1 MPLRT
6 YKNLSEEKST
16 TMFSAVKCLV
26 KDDSGAT
33 LVEYGLLLALVA
45 LAAVATMTT
54 LGSNIKTLFTSAANE
69 L

>member
-1 MPLRT
+1 
-6 YKNLSEEKST
+6 
-16 TMFSAVKCLV
+16 MFSAVKNLV

-45 LAAVATMTT
+45 LAAIATMTT
-54 LGSNIKTLFTSAANE
+54 LGTNIKNLFSNAASD

>member
-1 MPLRT
+1 MI
-6 YKNLSEEKST
+6 
-16 TMFSAVKCLV
+16 SAVKNLV

-45 LAAVATMTT
+45 IAAVGAMTA
-54 LGSNIKTLFTSAANE
+54 LGGSIKALFSSASSD

>member
-1 MPLRT
+1 
-6 YKNLSEEKST
+6 
-16 TMFSAVKCLV
+16 MFSAVKSLV

-45 LAAVATMTT
+45 LAAITAMTT
-54 LGSNIKTLFTSAANE
+54 LGGNIKSLFSSAANE

>member
-1 MPLRT
+1 
-6 YKNLSEEKST
+6 
-16 TMFSAVKCLV
+16 MFSAVKTLV

-45 LAAVATMTT
+45 LAAITAMTT
-54 LGSNIKTLFTSAANE
+54 LGGKISSLFTNAGND

>member
-1 MPLRT
+1 M
-6 YKNLSEEKST
+6 YSAIKN
-16 TMFSAVKCLV
+16 LV

-45 LAAVATMTT
+45 LAAITTMTT
-54 LGSNIKTLFTSAANE
+54 LGGNIKTLFSNAASD

>member
-1 MPLRT
+1 
-6 YKNLSEEKST
+6 
-16 TMFSAVKCLV
+16 MFSAVKSLV

-45 LAAVATMTT
+45 LAAITTMTT
-54 LGSNIKTLFTSAANE
+54 LGGNIKNLFSNAAND

>member
-1 MPLRT
+1 
-6 YKNLSEEKST
+6 
-16 TMFSAVKCLV
+16 MFSAVKSLV

-45 LAAVATMTT
+45 LAAIASMTL
-54 LGSNIKTLFTSAANE
+54 LGGNIKALFSSAANE

>member
-1 MPLRT
+1 
-6 YKNLSEEKST
+6 
-16 TMFSAVKCLV
+16 MFSAVKSLV

-45 LAAVATMTT
+45 LAAVTAMST
-54 LGSNIKTLFTSAANE
+54 LGGKVSALFTNTSND

>member
-1 MPLRT
+1 
-6 YKNLSEEKST
+6 
-16 TMFSAVKCLV
+16 MFSAVKTLV

-45 LAAVATMTT
+45 LAAITAMTT
-54 LGSNIKTLFTSAANE
+54 LGGNIKSLFSQAASD

>member
-1 MPLRT
+1 MI
-6 YKNLSEEKST
+6 NAIKS
-16 TMFSAVKCLV
+16 LV

-45 LAAVATMTT
+45 LAAVVAMGT
-54 LGSNIKTLFTSAANE
+54 LGTKVSSLFGQASSD

>member
-1 MPLRT
+1 
-6 YKNLSEEKST
+6 
-16 TMFSAVKCLV
+16 MFSAIKNLV

-45 LAAVATMTT
+45 LAAIAAMTT
-54 LGSNIKTLFTSAANE
+54 LGGNIKTLFSTAASD

>member
-1 MPLRT
+1 
-6 YKNLSEEKST
+6 
-16 TMFSAVKCLV
+16 MFSAVKCLV

-33 LVEYGLLLALVA
+33 LVEYGLLLALIA